1 MASLIKHNSSSII
14 FLTIGLLVI
23 AFVREDEQ
31 NFVNENNWLLFLQ
44 ILITFFGHLSIKKR
58 TIARRVKTPE
68 KYFVRIDEFKKEII
82 LSPNIAL
89 PSLVILMFIFMGVFL
104 LTIKGGLIVG
114 FILLISSLI
123 LAVFVA
129 IVYKHPTKLIL
140 TEQSIK
146 YEDVFTKYTSSWNDI
161 ADISTYYGGTDFLM
175 FSKVKHESFLS
186 GAYFYHG
193 INLTDIDKR
202 WKTREIGNII
212 KQNAPYL
219 EFNN

>member
-1 MASLIKHNSSSII
+1 MASLIKHNLGSII

-23 AFVREDEQ
+23 AFGREDEQ
-31 NFVNENNWLLFLQ
+31 SFVNENNWLLFLQ

-58 TIARRVKTPE
+58 TIARPVKTPE
-68 KYFVRIDEFKKEII
+68 KRFVKISEFKKEII

-104 LTIKGGLIVG
+104 LTIKSGGIVG

-129 IVYKHPTKLIL
+129 IVHKHPTKLIL

-175 FSKVKHESFLS
+175 FSKVKHDSFLS
-186 GAYFYHG
+186 SAYFYHG